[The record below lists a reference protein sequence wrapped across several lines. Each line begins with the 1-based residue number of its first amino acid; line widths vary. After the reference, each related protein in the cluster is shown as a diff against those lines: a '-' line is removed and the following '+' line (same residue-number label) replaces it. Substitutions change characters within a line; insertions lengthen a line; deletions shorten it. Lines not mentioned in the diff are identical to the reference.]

1 MVRTFWRWGTAAV
14 LGGAL
19 LGCTRSVVQQKAPPP
34 DPLLVTRKPLEGKP
48 RPDDLSARLL
58 PPAPP
63 SSGRDLAADHDAAPV
78 QPVHLQLEPPQA
90 GGE

>member
-1 MVRTFWRWGTAAV
+1 MVRALWRWAAAAV

-19 LGCTRSVVQQKAPPP
+19 LGCTHTTVQQKGPPP

-63 SSGRDLAADHDAAPV
+63 SSGEHIDPCARRIPDRP
-78 QPVHLQLEPPQA
+78 
-90 GGE
+90 